1 MRNSII
7 PAQAGTHL
15 VMGVRV
21 RRRRS
26 WVPAFAGMTMLFC
39 TVPASAQD
47 KQPPYWASIASGE
60 AMMRTGPG
68 RNYPGIWLY
77 KRRDLPIRV
86 VQIYPNW
93 RKVEDPDGQQGWML
107 VTLLSDRRTAIV
119 KPGQPRDIRVKP
131 AAGAPVR
138 YRAEPGVVGRI
149 EQCDGNW
156 CHIQVGNREGY
167 IAQGDLWGT
176 SESETLD

>member
-1 MRNSII
+1 MRLL
-7 PAQAGTHL
+7 AGVAL
-15 VMGVRV
+15 LCL
-21 RRRRS
+21 
-26 WVPAFAGMTMLFC
+26 A
-39 TVPASAQD
+39 TVASAQD
-47 KQPPYWASIASGE
+47 KRPPYWASIASGE

-93 RKVEDPDGQQGWML
+93 RKIEDPDGQQGWML

-119 KPGQPRDIRVKP
+119 KPGPPRDIRVKP

-176 SESETLD
+176 SEAETLD